1 MQGRV
6 LAMSKRFFKKE
17 CYYIPPKSKQKDQI
31 LMVCNSSPFLKKRF
45 DIVSRSLKAIGAIP
59 TPPPHHPSTHHL
71 PPQTTFLHTPPS
83 STHHLLPHTPHT
95 TYHTPP
101 FPPQMA
107 NPPDFN
113 HIFLSLTNATAKV
126 QEAMNEINKAAVELL
141 KMKKFHEELKDAM
154 LMSAR
159 NFDEQ
164 INRVYVN
171 PLIPF

>member
-1 MQGRV
+1 
-6 LAMSKRFFKKE
+6 
-17 CYYIPPKSKQKDQI
+17 
-31 LMVCNSSPFLKKRF
+31 
-45 DIVSRSLKAIGAIP
+45 
-59 TPPPHHPSTHHL
+59 
-71 PPQTTFLHTPPS
+71 
-83 STHHLLPHTPHT
+83 
-95 TYHTPP
+95 
-101 FPPQMA
+101 MA